1 MGDAFKYVFKVLLS
15 FLGLLSHF
23 LLALNNISLSGWT
36 LVYLSSRLLRGILVP
51 PVWSGWI
58 RQSAFKGSL
67 FYAIFF

>member
-15 FLGLLSHF
+15 LFGLLSHF

-51 PVWSGWI
+51 P
-58 RQSAFKGSL
+58 L
-67 FYAIFF
+67 FGQDG